1 MLTALTL
8 CWIIQVMRLCI
19 RMNIGFGQSS
29 CSHPSF
35 IANLVY
41 GIYLLLVIWMVLSRV
56 FLLWIVPHGTP
67 EGESPE
73 LVKQFGTPWFLREGD
88 VMSPCIGVWI
98 KGEGGCDLGTS
109 KFSFG
114 FVYSLDQTIKLS
126 QVCILLLLPFTVFQL
141 LSHASAA

>member
-8 CWIIQVMRLCI
+8 CWIIQVMRLVI
-19 RMNIGFGQSS
+19 KIKIGFGQS
-29 CSHPSF
+29 
-35 IANLVY
+35 ITNLVY
-41 GIYLLLVIWMVLSRV
+41 AIYLVLIIWMVLSRV

-88 VMSPCIGVWI
+88 FMEES
-98 KGEGGCDLGTS
+98 DLGTS
-109 KFSFG
+109 RFSFG

>member
-1 MLTALTL
+1 
-8 CWIIQVMRLCI
+8 
-19 RMNIGFGQSS
+19 
-29 CSHPSF
+29 
-35 IANLVY
+35 
-41 GIYLLLVIWMVLSRV
+41 
-56 FLLWIVPHGTP
+56 
-67 EGESPE
+67 
-73 LVKQFGTPWFLREGD
+73 
-88 VMSPCIGVWI
+88 MSPCIGVWI